1 VRIRR
6 YRRLRTDRDLAAV
19 VTTAR
24 ARLSGALK
32 VLSLEGGLL
41 AGDMQLAA
49 GTEASLK
56 INAGMRS
63 ANMQVL
69 VRYVRSQQAGFEVVG
84 TDLEDRSKLRR
95 LLVMLSGLPSPTEQ
109 PSVCAT

>member
-1 VRIRR
+1 M
-6 YRRLRTDRDLAAV
+6 